1 MIWIRRHVR
10 PVLLGGLVAGTLD
23 IGAAC
28 LINKLNALVILQAIA
43 SGVLGRAAFRDGPPA
58 AALGLLLQW
67 AMSVLIAV
75 FFAVA
80 AEQLAILKRRWFA
93 SGLAYG
99 VVIFFVM
106 NFIVVPLSAAR
117 FASKFNLAKSMEDM
131 LAMLL
136 FGIVIAFFARQPP
149 ASAGVGGAH
158 LR

>member
-1 MIWIRRHVR
+1 MIWIRRHAR

-28 LINKLNALVILQAIA
+28 LINKHNALIILQAIA

-67 AMSVLIAV
+67 AMSVLIAAI
-75 FFAVA
+75 FAVA
-80 AEQLAILKRRWFA
+80 ADRLAILKRRWLV

-106 NFIVVPLSAAR
+106 NFIVVPLSAAP
-117 FASKFNLAKSMEDM
+117 FAPKFNLAKSLEDM

-136 FGIVIAFFARQPP
+136 FGFVIAFFARQPP
-149 ASAGVGGAH
+149 ASAGVAGTQ